1 MKLYPAMLA
10 FAMALV
16 MLPAGSRGEEGGF
29 YRGKT
34 IRLVLSTGVGG
45 GYAVYGRALA
55 RHLPEHIDGHPS
67 IIVETMPGA
76 GGVKAANWLYAQAP
90 RDGSVIGI
98 VQVTVPLA
106 PLLGNK
112 GAQYDPAR
120 FNWLGSMDQVPGMCI
135 AWHTAPIKDWADM
148 QAKEFIVGGAG
159 VGSSMLIYPAL
170 MNQLLG
176 THFKVIAGYAD
187 GSSVYLAMQRGE
199 VMGACGAFITAI
211 KATLPDWISE
221 KKFSVPV
228 VIAAHGLRDFPEA
241 PPITDFITDPA
252 TRAVFD
258 LAFAS
263 EEMDRP
269 VLLPPG
275 VPEPRVAELRR
286 AFDATMQAADF
297 RADAERQHISI
308 DYVTGARLAEVIR
321 HTYALPKAAI
331 EIARA
336 AMGNGEG
343 GD

>member
-1 MKLYPAMLA
+1 MKLYPAALV
-10 FAMALV
+10 FSMALL
-16 MLPAGSRGEEGGF
+16 MLGAGARAEDDFFRS
-29 YRGKT
+29 KQV
-34 IRLVLSTGVGG
+34 RLVLSTGVGG

-55 RHLPEHIDGHPS
+55 RHLPEHIDFHPS
-67 IIVETMPGA
+67 IIVENMPGA
-76 GGVKAANWLYAQAP
+76 GGVKEANWLYTQAP

-112 GAQYDPAR
+112 GAQYDPTR

-135 AWHTAPIKDWADM
+135 AWHEAPIKGWADM
-148 QAKEFIVGGAG
+148 QAREFIVGGTG

-199 VMGACGAFITAI
+199 VMGACGAFLTAI
-211 KATLPDWISE
+211 KATLPDWIRDHR
-221 KKFSVPV
+221 FTVPI
-228 VIAAHGLRDFPEA
+228 VIAAHRLKDFPDS
-241 PPITDFITDPA
+241 PPITDFITDA
-252 TRAVFD
+252 KTRAVFD

-275 VPEPRVAELRR
+275 VPEARVAELRR
-286 AFDATMQAADF
+286 AFDATMTDPAF

-308 DYVTGARLAEVIR
+308 DHVTGERLAEVIR
-321 HTYALPKAAI
+321 HTYALPKEAI

-336 AMGNGEG
+336 AMGNGES

>member
-1 MKLYPAMLA
+1 MKLYPAALA
-10 FAMALV
+10 LAMALLAPV
-16 MLPAGSRGEEGGF
+16 AGARAEEDF
-29 YRGKT
+29 YRGKN

-55 RHLPEHIDGHPS
+55 RHLPEHLAGHPS
-67 IIVETMPGA
+67 IIVENMPGA
-76 GGVKAANWLYAQAP
+76 GGVKAANWFYSQAP

-112 GAQYDPAR
+112 GAQYDPTR

-135 AWHTAPIKDWADM
+135 AWHEAPIKTWADM
-148 QAKEFIVGGAG
+148 QRKEFIVGGTG

-176 THFKVIAGYAD
+176 THFKVISGYAD

-199 VMGACGAFITAI
+199 VMGACGAFLTAI
-211 KATLPDWISE
+211 KATLPDWIRD
-221 KKFSVPV
+221 KKFTVPI
-228 VIAAHGLRDFPEA
+228 VIAAHRLKDFPDS
-241 PPITDFITDPA
+241 PPITDFITDPK

-286 AFDATMQAADF
+286 AFEATMTDAAF
-297 RADAERQHISI
+297 RTDAERQHISI
-308 DYVTGARLAEVIR
+308 DYVAGERLAEVIR
-321 HTYALPKAAI
+321 HTYALPKEAI

-336 AMGNGEG
+336 AMGNAET

>member
-1 MKLYPAMLA
+1 MKLYPAALLLAML
-10 FAMALV
+10 LGS
-16 MLPAGSRGEEGGF
+16 LPAAAEAAEAF
-29 YRGKT
+29 YKGKT
-34 IRLVLSTGVGG
+34 VRLVLSTGVGG

-55 RHLPEHIDGHPS
+55 RHLPEHIEGRPT
-67 IIVETMPGA
+67 IIVENMPGA
-76 GGVKAANWLYAQAP
+76 GGVKAANWLYTQAP

-112 GAQYDPAR
+112 AAQFDPR
-120 FNWLGSMDQVPGMCI
+120 HFNWLGSMDQVPGMCI
-135 AWHTAPIKDWADM
+135 AWHEAPIKDWADM
-148 QAKEFIVGGAG
+148 QAKEFIVGGTG
-159 VGSSMLIYPAL
+159 IGSSMLIYPAL

-211 KATLPDWISE
+211 KATLPDWIGE
-221 KKFSVPV
+221 KKFTVPV
-228 VIAAHGLRDFPEA
+228 VIAAHRLKDFPDSPA
-241 PPITDFITDPA
+241 ITDFIKDPP

-275 VPEPRVAELRR
+275 VPEPRVAELRA
-286 AFDATMQAADF
+286 AFAATMQDAVF

-308 DYVTGARLAEVIR
+308 DYVTGERLAELIR
-321 HTYALPKAAI
+321 HTYALPKEAI
-331 EIARA
+331 EVARA
-336 AMGNGEG
+336 AMGNGENG
-343 GD
+343 E